1 MSEHDDANATDQTA
15 GDAESRPQDPRVE
28 LLRPDPSQ
36 PATQVRTLRGLWGN
50 SDRPGYKRLYL
61 SSSLESYAEFRVEDV
76 LDVADIAPQRAPF
89 VGEQATRVT
98 LRRDAHVDITHSRR
112 AGAADPFDLDIRF
125 GRRIIS
131 AELPMEDSVQEPC
144 SVVLDCLLGATPGD
158 VLCEDSRTCGTCHGQ
173 NTCHGMGTCV
183 DFTCDESC
191 GCPPERVR

>member
-76 LDVADIAPQRAPF
+76 LDVADIAPPRAPPTRSTSTSASGAGSS
-89 VGEQATRVT
+89 VPSCRWRTRSRSPARWSWTASSAQPLATCC
-98 LRRDAHVDITHSRR
+98 A
-112 AGAADPFDLDIRF
+112 
-125 GRRIIS
+125 
-131 AELPMEDSVQEPC
+131 
-144 SVVLDCLLGATPGD
+144 
-158 VLCEDSRTCGTCHGQ
+158 
-173 NTCHGMGTCV
+173 
-183 DFTCDESC
+183 
-191 GCPPERVR
+191 